1 MSDRLAE
8 LFADRNLSYT
18 GAGLS
23 YAGDAS
29 GHGVTQP
36 EQSLQ
41 IRRNVNDSTEDST
54 PHPFKCPKY
63 TDGETGS
70 TVAGGTVNRT
80 PVTNSSGTV
89 LPTGTMVISNS
100 GIVYAYLEV
109 TITKT
114 TSASGY
120 VIGIASITTAKLKFA
135 GSVPAD
141 TSTVLCR
148 QVATYVSGVRNS
160 QDIITSMSVA
170 VRGYNSSG
178 SFITFWGAA

>member
-1 MSDRLAE
+1 
-8 LFADRNLSYT
+8 
-18 GAGLS
+18 
-23 YAGDAS
+23 
-29 GHGVTQP
+29 
-36 EQSLQ
+36 
-41 IRRNVNDSTEDST
+41 
-54 PHPFKCPKY
+54 
-63 TDGETGS
+63 
-70 TVAGGTVNRT
+70 
-80 PVTNSSGTV
+80 
-89 LPTGTMVISNS
+89 MVISNS